1 MPQYTWA
8 CHKCE
13 TYWEREYKM
22 GKAPEQT
29 KCPECKK
36 KCGRSYDT
44 PSLRF
49 IGPGFYVNDYG
60 KNTIAHKSGKGACE
74 EFIEDSKKAS
84 DKRMKTGFHNYKVY
98 TPDFGVLEKQGQ
110 VKRTNKPADQAIN
123 DNADKHRAM
132 AKEIYK
138 KSGIDPEKQ
147 EKTNV
152 DIMTRPDKEGLE

>member
-36 KCGRSYDT
+36 KCGRSYDP

-49 IGPGFYVNDYG
+49 YGPGFYVNDYG
-60 KNTIAHKSGKGACE
+60 KGNWAHKSQDGAVN
-74 EFIEDSKKAS
+74 EFVEDSKKAS
-84 DKRMKTGFHNYKVY
+84 KKRMKSGFQNYRVY
-98 TPDFGVLEKQGQ
+98 SPDFEVLEKNRQ
-110 VKRTNKPADQAIN
+110 VTKSKRSVDE
-123 DNADKHRAM
+123 NAAKHRRT
-132 AKEIYK
+132 AKFVYK
-138 KSGIDPEKQ
+138 NAEIDPTKQ
-147 EKTNV
+147 EKPNV
-152 DIMTRPDKEGLE
+152 DLMTKPDKEGLE